1 MSRSLLFKIL
11 FSIFCFLQLMN
22 CKNEKKEV
30 PTELNTSYDK
40 IVEEDLI
47 VEENGIGRAVWQK
60 PDLVIREL
68 GNISNKVIADIGA
81 GTGYFSFRLAL
92 HAKKVIAVDIDTQ
105 AIRFLEENKLKLP
118 EKFREN
124 IQIRLAK
131 EDNPL
136 LEENEVDIVLI
147 INTAAYINNL
157 EKYLGIL
164 KKGLVQGGEIIIID
178 YKMKKLPINAPPKE
192 ERLYLDKIEDMLEA
206 AGYDQIVTDDTSLD
220 FQYII
225 HAINNK

>member
-1 MSRSLLFKIL
+1 MSRSLVFKIL
-11 FSIFCFLQLMN
+11 FSIFCFIQLMN
-22 CKNEKKEV
+22 CKDETKQTT
-30 PTELNTSYDK
+30 TELNTSYDK
-40 IVEEDLI
+40 IVEEELI

-105 AIRFLEENKLKLP
+105 AIRFLEENKFKLP

-136 LEENEVDIVLI
+136 LEENEVDVVLI

-157 EKYLGIL
+157 EKYLETL
-164 KKGLVQGGEIIIID
+164 KKALVQGGEIIIID

>member
-1 MSRSLLFKIL
+1 MSQRLVFKI
-11 FSIFCFLQLMN
+11 IFYIFFILQLMN
-22 CKNEKKEV
+22 CKDEVKQV

-60 PDLVIREL
+60 PDLIIQKL
-68 GNISNKVIADIGA
+68 GNISDKVIADIGA

-124 IQIRLAK
+124 IQIRLAQ
-131 EDNPL
+131 ENNPL
-136 LEENEVDIVLI
+136 LEENEVDVVLI
-147 INTAAYINNL
+147 INTVAYIKDL
-157 EKYLGIL
+157 EKYLETI
-164 KKGLVQGGEIIIID
+164 KKSLVKGGKIIIID
-178 YKMKKLPINAPPKE
+178 YKMKKIPINAPPKA

-220 FQYII
+220 YQYII